1 MELPAG
7 HAPEASLPIL
17 SAQGGSAAAIPQT
30 SATLN
35 VLCFPD
41 SQDVGLLSA
50 SSPHTGVLLRGA
62 ITRPKVSAQS

>member
-7 HAPEASLPIL
+7 HAPEASLPIP

-41 SQDVGLLSA
+41 SQDVGPLSA

-62 ITRPKVSAQS
+62 IARPKVSAQS